1 MLKQM
6 ALCLL
11 RPTPTPTKE
20 AFQNFKGHVFEYII
34 ESQKLY
40 YTYIYIYKKYIILF
54 TMGQV

>member
-11 RPTPTPTKE
+11 PPTPTKE
-20 AFQNFKGHVFEYII
+20 AFQNFKGHTFEYII

-40 YTYIYIYKKYIILF
+40 YIYKKKYIILF
-54 TMGQV
+54 TMGEV